1 MATARRLHL
10 FDVDG
15 TLIRGSAA
23 AVEISRQLGV
33 TEQIAELERAFVS
46 LSLPPAEFA
55 VRAGELWAELT
66 VEHVAAAFELAPW
79 LDGIREVW
87 ADIRA
92 RGDYCAV
99 ISLGP
104 DFFVERLLDWGVHAA
119 HASVWPAVPF
129 TQPVAPSGILSP
141 MAKVTTARRLSA
153 QLGLELEHCVAY
165 GDSVSD
171 AELFRVVGNAVAVN
185 GDHHVARIATHAYN
199 GGDLRGA
206 YGLVSG

>member
-1 MATARRLHL
+1 MATAPKLHL

-33 TEQIAELERAFVS
+33 TAQIEELEHEFITAG
-46 LSLPPAEFA
+46 LPAADFA
-55 VRAGELWAELT
+55 VRAREIWADLT
-66 VEHVAAAFELAPW
+66 LAHVTAAFEQAPW
-79 LDGIREVW
+79 LDGIRDVW

-104 DFFVERLLDWGVHAA
+104 SFFVERLLDWGVHAA

-129 TQPVAPSGILSP
+129 TEPVEPSGILSP
-141 MAKVTTARRLSA
+141 AAKVHTASRLCGE
-153 QLGLELEHCVAY
+153 LGLRLEDCVAY
-165 GDSVSD
+165 GDSMSD
-171 AELFRVVGNAVAVN
+171 AELFRVVPSAVAVN
-185 GDHHVARIATHAYN
+185 ADHHVADIATHSYS
-199 GGDLRGA
+199 GGDLRDA
-206 YGLVSG
+206 YALVRG

>member
-33 TEQIAELERAFVS
+33 TAEIAELEREFVT
-46 LSLPPAEFA
+46 LGLPPGEFA
-55 VRAGELWAELT
+55 VRARELWAELT
-66 VEHVAAAFELAPW
+66 EDHVAAAFAQAPW
-79 LDGIREVW
+79 LAGIREVW

-104 DFFVERLLDWGVHAA
+104 DFFVRRLLDWGAHAA
-119 HASVWPAVPF
+119 HASVWPPVPF
-129 TQPVAPSGILSP
+129 AAPVERSGILSP
-141 MAKVTTARRLSA
+141 AAKVHTAERLCA
-153 QLGLELEHCVAY
+153 ELGVALDHCVAY
-165 GDSVSD
+165 GDSLSD
-171 AELFRVVGNAVAVN
+171 TELFQAVGSAVAVN
-185 GDHHVARIATHAYN
+185 GDHHVAALATHAYG
-199 GGDLRGA
+199 GGDLREA
-206 YGLVSG
+206 YALVGV